1 MEQKTSIKFAII
13 LLIVALFGLIVLYLE
28 SYISQDVLFKA
39 QIGAIL
45 YLALLSFGIFFQN
58 NKEKLASRVNP
69 KLHIIINNFGWV
81 VFVLFGL
88 DLIYTQVIY
97 FAVTHTFYIPMLVS
111 TIVAIGLYIANGV
124 FKQVT

>member
-45 YLALLSFGIFFQN
+45 YLAMLSFGIFFQN

-97 FAVTHTFYIPMLVS
+97 FEVAHTFYIPMLVS
-111 TIVAIGLYIANGV
+111 TIIAIGLYIANGV